1 MICRN
6 CGRELPD
13 DARFCGRCGA
23 PVSPA
28 APAAGSSAPAA
39 ESTGAAQGSS
49 APASE
54 NAAPA
59 AENTAPAQGSA
70 AGTSATGAASE
81 QTGPAAARPQPQVPP
96 PLSDSAP
103 SWSSRPAP
111 SPAPVPRQQSA
122 APLSVG
128 QFFLM
133 DLVSMIP
140 LLNIVLLLIWSFADN
155 VNPNRR
161 NLARARLI
169 WVAIGIVCSILLL
182 LIAIWAMSNT
192 YWYLRY

>member
-28 APAAGSSAPAA
+28 APAAGSSAPAS
-39 ESTGAAQGSS
+39 ENAAPAAGSG

-59 AENTAPAQGSA
+59 AGSTGAAQGGA
-70 AGTSATGAASE
+70 AGTSAAASE

-140 LLNIVLLLIWSFADN
+140 LLNIVLLLVWSFADN
-155 VNPNRR
+155 TNPNRR

>member
-28 APAAGSSAPAA
+28 APAAGSSAPA
-39 ESTGAAQGSS
+39 
-49 APASE
+49 SE

-59 AENTAPAQGSA
+59 AESTGAAQEGA
-70 AGTSATGAASE
+70 AGTFAAASE

-140 LLNIVLLLIWSFADN
+140 LLNIVLLLVWSFADN
-155 VNPNRR
+155 TNPNRR

>member
-28 APAAGSSAPAA
+28 APAAGSSAPA
-39 ESTGAAQGSS
+39 
-49 APASE
+49 SE

-59 AENTAPAQGSA
+59 AENTGAAQGSA
-70 AGTSATGAASE
+70 AGTSAAGAASE

-96 PLSDSAP
+96 PLSGSAP

>member
-28 APAAGSSAPAA
+28 APAAGS
-39 ESTGAAQGSS
+39 G

-59 AENTAPAQGSA
+59 AGSTGAAQEGA
-70 AGTSATGAASE
+70 AGTSAAASE

-140 LLNIVLLLIWSFADN
+140 LLNIVLLLVWSFADN
-155 VNPNRR
+155 TNPNRR

-192 YWYLRY
+192 YWYLR